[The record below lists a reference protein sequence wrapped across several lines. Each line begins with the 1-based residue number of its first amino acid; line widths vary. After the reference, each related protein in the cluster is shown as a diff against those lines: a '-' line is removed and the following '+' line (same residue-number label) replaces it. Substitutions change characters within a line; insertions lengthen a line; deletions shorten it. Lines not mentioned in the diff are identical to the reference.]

1 MIVWSLY
8 ADLCAR
14 GIYLS
19 TIGDGSKLR
28 VKAPP
33 GALNETMR
41 RAIQDH
47 KADLTDFCIELE
59 ETAAILEEQ
68 GNTPEQ
74 AKALARECVTGG
86 TATPDGELWLRAY
99 AHLELERMG
108 LGDRVEIVSVERL
121 REPAERSIAV

>member
-1 MIVWSLY
+1 MIIWSLY

-14 GIYLS
+14 GVLLS

-28 VKAPP
+28 VKAPI

-47 KADLTDFCIELE
+47 KADLLDFVVELE

-68 GNTPEQ
+68 GNTL
-74 AKALARECVTGG
+74 ARARALARECVTGG
-86 TATPDGELWLRAY
+86 QATPDGELWLREY
-99 AHLELERMG
+99 AERELER
-108 LGDRVEIVSVERL
+108 LGIADKLEIVEVW
-121 REPAERSIAV
+121 REPAERSVAA